1 MPIFFCEPVLLMC
14 LTVYA
19 CGSGEKGQLGNGR
32 TGEHIATGNR
42 TGFDVESEPSEKP
55 ACPDPCLTLITIAL
69 VPVKGLDEKKIVQIA
84 CGQQHSIAL
93 DDEGYGLLVS
103 FWECD

>member
-1 MPIFFCEPVLLMC
+1 MAA
-14 LTVYA
+14 VYT

-55 ACPDPCLTLITIAL
+55 THPSRSVRSWTLTLTTIAL
-69 VPVKGLDEKKIVQIA
+69 VPVKGLDEKKIVHIA

-93 DDEGYGLLVS
+93 DEDGYGLFVS
-103 FWECD
+103 SWKCD